1 MYVVCLE
8 WNLFFKKT
16 GFCQNIFQWK
26 LVIKETIPSI
36 TTKSNI
42 AMKQQ
47 QEQLTAY
54 TLAGIFTLSLRLI
67 VGWTY
72 FSAFWR
78 RLVLE
83 NKLIPDSAGYIG
95 EKFNHFLPNSLGIK
109 PIIEYLVSTPDL
121 LWWAMVIFTIVEG
134 IVGLLYMFGFFTRLM
149 SIGVFSLAFG
159 ILLGSG
165 WLGTTCLDEWQIG
178 ILGVSAGFTIFLSGG
193 GKYSLDYLLQSKL
206 PKNKWLVWITSGELP
221 LSIKRVNKVAISGA
235 VVLFI
240 LALYTNQ
247 VFHNGVWGP
256 LHNKSVKP
264 KIELTDAKIDNG
276 TLSFK
281 VYRVEGVDVYG
292 SFLIGITLKEANGK
306 VVIQKDGEELAQFPL
321 TNIRNDYV
329 AKVSPGKHSLI
340 IPLGSKATLT
350 IRDNAL
356 KNLPE
361 GQYELIL
368 TDISGI
374 TWKQNIAIH

>member
-1 MYVVCLE
+1 ML
-8 WNLFFKKT
+8 T
-16 GFCQNIFQWK
+16 
-26 LVIKETIPSI
+26 
-36 TTKSNI
+36 
-42 AMKQQ
+42 QQ
-47 QEQLTAY
+47 QEPSKAY
-54 TLAGIFTLSLRLI
+54 VLAGIFTLSLRLI

-83 NKLIPDSAGYIG
+83 NKLIPDGTGYIG
-95 EKFNHFLPNSLGIK
+95 EKFNHFLPNSIGIK

-121 LWWAMVIFTIVEG
+121 LWWAMVIFTLVEG
-134 IVGLLYMFGFFTRLM
+134 IVGLLYMLGFFTRLM

-193 GKYSLDYLLQSKL
+193 GKYSLDYLLLPKL
-206 PKNKWLVWITSGELP
+206 SKNKWLVWLTSGELP
-221 LSIKRVNKVAISGA
+221 LSIKQFSKVAISGA
-235 VVLFI
+235 VLLFI
-240 LALYTNQ
+240 LTLYTNQ

-264 KIELTDAKIDNG
+264 ELEISNAKIQEDIL
-276 TLSFK
+276 TFK
-281 VYRVEGVDVYG
+281 VYR
-292 SFLIGITLKEANGK
+292 IEAR
-306 VVIQKDGEELAQFPL
+306 FPL
-321 TNIRNDYV
+321 TRIKNDYV
-329 AKVSPGKHSLI
+329 AKVAPGKHSLI

-350 IRDNAL
+350 IRSDVFVD
-356 KNLPE
+356 LPK
-361 GQYELIL
+361 GDYELIL

-374 TWKQNIAIH
+374 TWKENITVK

>member
-1 MYVVCLE
+1 ML
-8 WNLFFKKT
+8 T
-16 GFCQNIFQWK
+16 
-26 LVIKETIPSI
+26 
-36 TTKSNI
+36 
-42 AMKQQ
+42 QQ
-47 QEQLTAY
+47 QEPSKAY
-54 TLAGIFTLSLRLI
+54 VLAGIFTLSLRLI

-83 NKLIPDSAGYIG
+83 NKLIPDATGYIG
-95 EKFNHFLPNSLGIK
+95 EKFNHFLPNSIGIK

-121 LWWAMVIFTIVEG
+121 LWWAMVIFTLVEG
-134 IVGLLYMFGFFTRLM
+134 IVGLLYMLGFFTRLM

-193 GKYSLDYLLQSKL
+193 GKYSLDYLLLPKL
-206 PKNKWLVWITSGELP
+206 SKNKWLVWLTSGELP
-221 LSIKRVNKVAISGA
+221 LSIKQFSKVAISGA
-235 VVLFI
+235 VLLFI
-240 LALYTNQ
+240 LTLYTNP

-264 KIELTDAKIDNG
+264 ELEISNAKIQEDIL
-276 TLSFK
+276 TFK
-281 VYRVEGVDVYG
+281 VYRIEGADVYG
-292 SFLIGITLKEANGK
+292 SFLIGITLKDENGK
-306 VVIQKDGEELAQFPL
+306 TILQKNGEELARFPL
-321 TNIRNDYV
+321 TRIKNDYV
-329 AKVSPGKHSLI
+329 AKVAPGKHSLI

-350 IRDNAL
+350 IRSDVFMD
-356 KNLPE
+356 LPKSD
-361 GQYELIL
+361 YELIL

-374 TWKQNIAIH
+374 TWKEKITVN